1 MRVKLNGLAEH
12 RWISRIMSLPEAI
25 AQDRSRSAAATQ
37 VIGSGQSSS
46 NRSLYAECAEE
57 IAADPQAVDETALAT
72 SRHVE
77 PVQIPG
83 EHAGE
88 DVLPLAQGFP
98 HRGCKAN
105 I

>member
-12 RWISRIMSLPEAI
+12 RWISRIMRLPEAI
-25 AQDRSRSAAATQ
+25 AQDGSRSAATTH
-37 VIGSGQSSS
+37 VIGGGKCSS
-46 NRSLYAECAEE
+46 NRSPYAECAEE
-57 IAADPQAVDETALAT
+57 IAADPQAVDETALAA

-88 DVLPLAQGFP
+88 DVLPAAQGFP
-98 HRGCKAN
+98 HRVCKT
-105 I
+105 